1 MMYNKK
7 QKEKAVFR
15 RLKQYPDL
23 YKYSRIRSIKR
34 IIVTLIWYGFW
45 LFTYYLY
52 FITSG
57 KKLFSGI
64 PTSQVFVFVIIL
76 IVIMFPFKVFEVQ
89 KIITDRSYDGI
100 IKDIKLEYKIKIS
113 TPGAPYISSI
123 KEQECLTIIT
133 EDDLGKSH
141 EYIYWEKDEI
151 NNQAYFKTGAKVTHY
166 KELKYLHNI
175 EREEG
180 EQLCVICGQLIY
192 DDRYTCARCKHS
204 FIK

>member
-23 YKYSRIRSIKR
+23 HKYSRIHSIKR
-34 IIVTLIWYGFW
+34 IIITVIWYGFW

-52 FITSG
+52 FIASG
-57 KKLFSGI
+57 KKLFSGLL
-64 PTSQVFVFVIIL
+64 TSQFLVSVIIL
-76 IVIMFPFKVFEVQ
+76 IVIMFPVKVFKVQ

-100 IKDIKLEYKIKIS
+100 IKDIKLEDKIKIIM
-113 TPGAPYISSI
+113 PGARSSDSM
-123 KEQECLTIIT
+123 KVQECLTIIT

-151 NNQAYFKTGAKVTHY
+151 DNQAYFKIGARVTHY
-166 KELKYLHNI
+166 KEFKYLHNI
-175 EREEG
+175 DREEG

-204 FIK
+204 FIS